1 MISHFLERMHI
12 IELVSKVKIFLY
24 FSYKNL
30 LYISV
35 SSIDF
40 RIDYAGSIL
49 KGFFER
55 AHSDGS
61 STHHTDEIGIVR
73 MIDDPTIMEL
83 LYYIS

>member
-30 LYISV
+30 FYIPV

-40 RIDYAGSIL
+40 RIDDTRSIL
-49 KGFFER
+49 KGFFEGT
-55 AHSDGS
+55 HSHRS
-61 STHHTDEIGIVR
+61 STHDTDKVWIVR

-83 LYYIS
+83 LYYIP